1 MKRLFLAVALIAVG
15 CKEQPRGAV
24 IPMSAKTTGTIPAK
38 HTATIV
44 DGPKYLA
51 SKKTSKQL
59 EAELAQYHANSGER
73 PGMAGQP
80 HDDGN
85 GIAVD
90 PNTIPAK
97 ADRYRNNPDV
107 YIRPLAPSG
116 PITDQIMVMMPYGPC
131 STVSQIGQR
140 FVWAGDHLSTSVPP
154 EITSQETL
162 ADIAYAK
169 YPDTPFEISYTTG
182 QEAIAAAVT
191 DCEATY
197 RQVKAEVKAKVKAD
211 WEATRAM
218 SPGLR

>member
-1 MKRLFLAVALIAVG
+1 MKRLFLAVALITVG
-15 CKEQPRGAV
+15 CKEQPRSAV
-24 IPMSAKTTGTIPAK
+24 IPIPARTTETIPAK

-51 SKKTSKQL
+51 SKKTAEQL
-59 EAELAQYHANSGER
+59 EAELAQYQANSVER

-97 ADRYRNNPDV
+97 ADLYLNNPDV
-107 YIRPLAPSG
+107 YIRQLPPSG
-116 PITDQIMVMMPYGPC
+116 PITDRIMVMMPYGPC

-140 FVWAGDHLSTSVPP
+140 FVWAGDHPSTTVPA

-162 ADIAYAK
+162 ADIANAK
-169 YPDTPFEISYTTG
+169 YPDTSFEISYTTG

-191 DCEATY
+191 NCEATY
-197 RQVKAEVKAKVKAD
+197 RQYKAE
-211 WEATRAM
+211 WEATHAR
-218 SPGLR
+218 